1 MSTEP
6 FDRSGSKR
14 EANMGSVAERGP
26 SKVEPAT
33 ADPVQA
39 TGRTDGQVDH
49 AQWNPLG
56 ADSVAPEVQAPL
68 RHRAD
73 DAAEWV
79 GASLEAVLRA
89 RAPGMHA
96 STPLVCQLSARVGR
110 ELGFDAGALKL
121 LVLGARVR
129 DIGMIALPDS
139 VVLATAA
146 RSPAEWE
153 LVNSHP
159 AIGQRMLE
167 RLVVVASAAPI
178 VRSHHE
184 RWDGA
189 GYPDGLR
196 EGATPPLS
204 RVIAVCDAFVAV
216 ARDRPHR
223 RGMGAEAALELVCH
237 ESGAQFDPDA
247 VDALAASLV
256 SDSAP
261 KRRRRATAGAA
272 PGRAGGSDE
281 HRDRLDL
288 ANAIAE
294 FDVVPVLA
302 PAYEQVLAATAPDG
316 SARGELLTSVVES
329 DTGLTVAVMRRAQ
342 ALGKRPIANVG
353 DAVHALGPDGI
364 AKAAEGLPRTEFP
377 WRTSRLDVL
386 MHRSLV
392 HAQAVAR
399 AMDRIS
405 SGLELAERDDVL
417 AAALLH
423 DIGKLVMGRA
433 LPDYTDAGERTST
446 PEARARDE
454 MRAWGMDHASVGG
467 LLLSRWG
474 LPDQLA
480 SAVAAHHS
488 AEAEHD
494 VATYVRLADMVAHH
508 AQGETID
515 RAKMLGLAQ
524 LCGLSPHGLRDILFD
539 LPRAG
544 GSRRRRAEPSPLS
557 DRQTAVLRLLADGKV
572 YKEIAAQLGLASTT
586 VRTHLHNI
594 YGLLAVPDRA
604 QAVLRATDMGW
615 L

>member
-1 MSTEP
+1 VASVIEEVRSKI
-6 FDRSGSKR
+6 DRAP
-14 EANMGSVAERGP
+14 AN
-26 SKVEPAT
+26 
-33 ADPVQA
+33 PVQA
-39 TGRTDGQVDH
+39 ADRPNGRVNTARWD
-49 AQWNPLG
+49 PLG
-56 ADSVAPEVQAPL
+56 ADPVVTEAPAAL

-73 DAAEWV
+73 DASSWV
-79 GASLEAVLRA
+79 GASLEAALRA
-89 RAPGMHA
+89 RAPGIHA
-96 STPLVCQLSARVGR
+96 STPLVCQLTARVGR
-110 ELGFDAGALKL
+110 ELGFDAGALML
-121 LVLGARVR
+121 LVLAARVR

-139 VVLATAA
+139 IVLATGS

-159 AIGQRMLE
+159 ALGQQMLE
-167 RLVVVASAAPI
+167 GLMVVASAAPI

-196 EGATPPLS
+196 GDATPLLS
-204 RVIAVCDAFVAV
+204 RVIATCDAFVAV

-237 ESGAQFDPDA
+237 ERGAQFDPDA
-247 VDALAASLV
+247 VDALAATLV
-256 SDSAP
+256 SDGGS
-261 KRRRRATAGAA
+261 RRHRRDPAGAA
-272 PGRAGGSDE
+272 PGRAAAGHGR
-281 HRDRLDL
+281 RDRRDL
-288 ANAIAE
+288 TRAIAE

-316 SARGELLTSVVES
+316 SARGEMLTSVVES

-342 ALGKRPIANVG
+342 ALGSRPIANVA
-353 DAVHALGPDGI
+353 DAVHALGPEGI
-364 AKAAEGLPRTEFP
+364 ANAAKGLPRTEFP
-377 WRTSRLDVL
+377 WRTSHLDVL

-405 SGLELAERDDVL
+405 SGLKLAERDDAL

-423 DIGKLVMGRA
+423 DIGKLVMGHA
-433 LPDYTDAGERTST
+433 LPAYTDASDRTST
-446 PEARARDE
+446 PEARVRDE
-454 MRAWGMDHASVGG
+454 VRAWGMDHASVGG
-467 LLLSRWG
+467 LLLARWG
-474 LPDQLA
+474 LPARLA

-488 AEAEHD
+488 AEAEDD

-508 AQGETID
+508 AQGEIID
-515 RAKMLGLAQ
+515 RAKMLGLAH
-524 LCGLSPHGLRDILFD
+524 LCGLSPHALRDILFD
-539 LPRAG
+539 LPRAS

-572 YKEIAAQLGLASTT
+572 YKEIAAELGLAPTT

-594 YGLLAVPDRA
+594 YGLLDVPDRA

>member
-1 MSTEP
+1 MASVTE
-6 FDRSGSKR
+6 
-14 EANMGSVAERGP
+14 EEP
-26 SKVEPAT
+26 SKLRLAT
-33 ADPVQA
+33 ADPAPA
-39 TGRTDGQVDH
+39 TGRPDGRAD
-49 AQWNPLG
+49 APRWDPLG
-56 ADSVAPEVQAPL
+56 ADPVATDVPAALQ
-68 RHRAD
+68 HRAD
-73 DAAEWV
+73 DAPAW
-79 GASLEAVLRA
+79 AAAALEAALRA
-89 RAPGMHA
+89 RAPGIHA
-96 STPLVCQLSARVGR
+96 STPLVCQLAARVGR
-110 ELGFDAGALKL
+110 ELGFDAGTLKL
-121 LVLGARVR
+121 LLLAARVR

-139 VVLATAA
+139 IVLATAP

-159 AIGQRMLE
+159 AIGQQMLE
-167 RLVVVASAAPI
+167 GLSVVASAGPI

-196 EGATPPLS
+196 GDAAPVLS
-204 RVIAVCDAFVAV
+204 RVIATCDAFVAV

-237 ESGAQFDPDA
+237 ERGAQFDPDS
-247 VDALAASLV
+247 VDALAASLA
-256 SDSAP
+256 SEGGS
-261 KRRRRATAGAA
+261 RRRRRETRGAR
-272 PGRAGGSDE
+272 PDRAGGG
-281 HRDRLDL
+281 HQRRGPRDLTK
-288 ANAIAE
+288 AIAE

-316 SARGELLTSVVES
+316 SVRGELLTSVVES

-342 ALGKRPIANVG
+342 ALGKQPIANVA
-353 DAVHALGPDGI
+353 DAVHALGPEGI
-364 AKAAEGLPRTEFP
+364 ALAAEGLPRTEFP
-377 WRTSRLDVL
+377 WRTSHLDVL

-405 SGLELAERDDVL
+405 SGLKLAERDDVL

-423 DIGKLVMGRA
+423 DVGKLVMGGA
-433 LPDYTDAGERTST
+433 LPDYSDASERSSA

-454 MRAWGMDHASVGG
+454 VRAWGMDHASVGG
-467 LLLSRWG
+467 LLLARWG
-474 LPDQLA
+474 LPAQLA

-488 AEAEHD
+488 AEAEDD

-515 RAKMLGLAQ
+515 RAKMLGLAD
-524 LCGLSPHGLRDILFD
+524 LCGLSPQGLRDILFD

-557 DRQTAVLRLLADGKV
+557 ERQAAVLRLLADGKV
-572 YKEIAAQLGLASTT
+572 YKEIAAELGLASTT

-594 YGLLAVPDRA
+594 YGLLGVPDRA

>member
-1 MSTEP
+1 
-6 FDRSGSKR
+6 
-14 EANMGSVAERGP
+14 MGSVAEQDP
-26 SKVEPAT
+26 SEVERAT
-33 ADPVQA
+33 SDPVQA
-39 TGRTDGQVDH
+39 TDRPNGRVDN
-49 AQWNPLG
+49 AMWDPLG
-56 ADSVAPEVQAPL
+56 ADSVAPEAPAPV

-73 DAAEWV
+73 DGAEWV
-79 GASLEAVLRA
+79 GASLEAALRA
-89 RAPGMHA
+89 RAPGIHA
-96 STPLVCQLSARVGR
+96 STPLVCQLAARVGR
-110 ELGFDAGALKL
+110 ELEFDAGALKL
-121 LVLGARVR
+121 LVLAARVR

-139 VVLATAA
+139 VVLATAT

-153 LVNSHP
+153 IVNSHP
-159 AIGQRMLE
+159 AIGQQMLAG
-167 RLVVVASAAPI
+167 LTVVGSAAPI

-196 EGATPPLS
+196 GDAIPPLS
-204 RVIAVCDAFVAV
+204 RVIATCDAFVAV

-237 ESGAQFDPDA
+237 ERGAQFDPDA
-247 VDALAASLV
+247 VDALSASLV
-256 SDSAP
+256 RDGGS
-261 KRRRRATAGAA
+261 RRRRRDTPRAA
-272 PGRAGGSDE
+272 PGRAAGSHE
-281 HRDRLDL
+281 RRDRLDL
-288 ANAIAE
+288 TKAITE

-342 ALGKRPIANVG
+342 ALGNRPIANVA
-353 DAVHALGPDGI
+353 DAVHALGAQGI
-364 AKAAEGLPRTEFP
+364 AKAAKGLPRTEFP

-399 AMDRIS
+399 AMDQLS
-405 SGLELAERDDVL
+405 SGLQLAERDDVL

-446 PEARARDE
+446 PEARARAE
-454 MRAWGMDHASVGG
+454 VRAYGVDHASVGG
-467 LLLSRWG
+467 LLLRRWG
-474 LPDQLA
+474 LPDPLA

-488 AEAEHD
+488 AEAEND

-524 LCGLSPHGLRDILFD
+524 LCGLSPHALRDILFD

-557 DRQTAVLRLLADGKV
+557 DRQTSVLRLLAAGKV
-572 YKEIAAQLGLASTT
+572 YKEIAAALGLASTT

-594 YGLLAVPDRA
+594 YGLLGVPDRA